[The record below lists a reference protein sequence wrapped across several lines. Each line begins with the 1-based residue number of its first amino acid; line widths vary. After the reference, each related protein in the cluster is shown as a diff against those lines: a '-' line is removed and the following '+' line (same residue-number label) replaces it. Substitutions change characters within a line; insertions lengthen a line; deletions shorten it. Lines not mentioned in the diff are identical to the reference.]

1 MFVTEYN
8 IVKTGENLGV
18 LHITTEGFTLPKREE
33 LSRLVNLL
41 TYWDHQLIVVEAKD
55 TIKVRLQP
63 HDLTKNEILRPI
75 RLRLKNMDISLQPS
89 L

>member
-33 LSRLVNLL
+33 LSNLVELL
-41 TYWDHQLIVVEAKD
+41 RYWDHQLIVVESKD
-55 TIKVRLQP
+55 VIKVRLKP

-75 RLRLKNMDISLQPS
+75 RLRLKNMDIQLQPTY
-89 L
+89 